1 MAAMATGAGLRL
13 LLLLLLL
20 LLGVVVDSAWGQ
32 VAPGDEIGVV
42 GEGDGVEE
50 KFHRCAEL
58 LRLR

>member
-1 MAAMATGAGLRL
+1 MATMATGAGLR
-13 LLLLLLL
+13 LLLLL

-50 KFHRCAEL
+50 TFHRCAEL